1 MAARA
6 KTSFYRHVRNYPDP
20 LPEEV
25 VKIEPPPQQPEKD
38 GSSWLVSLLTPL
50 AGGLMSL
57 IFVFSE
63 LAGALA
69 NPPLQKNKV
78 PYPFPVSLL
87 HLPFQNALLII
98 GGVSILPISIGISLL
113 VQSVQ
118 KRAAKRKLKAE
129 RELYE
134 KYLEGRKRRLSEIA
148 TLQRKLNARLYP
160 DIDGLVDVVAQR
172 DFLWE
177 RRPTDADFLTVRVGR
192 APAPLRGSID
202 FQEDFRANYD
212 LELLTAVRALISQHS
227 HIDDQPSTI
236 SLPPLGTLAI
246 TGPLDAARALARA
259 MLCQIVTFHS
269 PREVR
274 LIACYPPAAAS
285 EWQWMKWLPHAK
297 RLRQVKIAEDEPE
310 LLCML
315 ASTIPDVENL
325 IQTQLKPE
333 MEQRQRMSQDVR
345 RPAGDEP
352 QQKLPHLIML
362 LDSFSPDSALAHIAD
377 LEDMLGDAAQMGMTV
392 ICLVAHE
399 GQEPATLQ
407 GRLTLTPAT
416 QGMYLRYAE
425 TMIGGNSI
433 EFITPDTA
441 DVSICERI
449 ARMQTPLQLIDADA
463 ELDLSEDIRLLA
475 LHNAPSVDRLQIAQ
489 YWSKQTEQQLLCA
502 PIGIQKNG
510 SLILDLKEMA
520 VGGYGPHGL
529 VVGATGSGKSELLR
543 TVVTSLAML
552 HDPTIINFVLVD
564 FKGGAAFADFENL
577 PHVAGII
584 TNLEND
590 PLLISRMYASL
601 TGEQNRRQAMLASA
615 GNLSNIRQYQAKWRK
630 NPSMEPMPYL
640 LVIVDEFAQLIAN
653 HDEFLALFTRFG
665 QVGRSL
671 GIHMMLGTQRVDEGR
686 ISSLEGHLRYRI
698 CLRTF
703 KPEESNAVIG
713 TADAYYL
720 PPVPGSG
727 YFKVDDDIYMSF
739 KTAIISMPYVPPSEQ
754 EQKDP
759 ATLIRAFSANGKLVP
774 LFKKP
779 PKTADDVLEE
789 ESRTEMQ
796 MVVERIRQVPAPPGG
811 WRVHAVWQP
820 PLKEQLLLSEV
831 LVHCGQPDL
840 DGSHWYESA
849 PFGPLVIPI
858 GMLDRPAEQVQEPVL
873 LDFSGVGGHLA
884 VVGVPRSGK
893 STLLRSILTS
903 FIVTHTP
910 REVQLYGIDFGGG
923 LLRIFDGAPHV
934 GAICSKTERDK
945 IRRVVRRM
953 RQVLAERETLF
964 SERSIDSMATFR
976 RLSQE
981 GAIQQEETGDV
992 FLFVDNFGQLQV
1004 DFENEPEITDTI
1016 TVMLATGL
1024 NYGVHVVLTV
1034 NQWIEIRPRLRA
1046 NIGSRLELRLND
1058 PGESEIDRRT
1068 SQLIPPDV
1076 PGRGLLPSKLLFQ
1089 CALPIVGNTNTATD
1103 SAVQP
1108 ALEALI
1114 QRARASWQGPIAPQI
1129 RVLPLEVHW
1138 TALPPLPAGQTGV
1151 PIGLE
1156 ESRVSPMCID
1166 LQRGDP
1172 HFIILGDRECGKTTL
1187 MRTWIRGIEQL
1198 YTPEQIKIV
1207 LIDYRKTLVDLS
1219 TSKHMLTY
1227 AFNAEKV
1234 QECIEQLKTQF
1245 DQRIEQNMT
1254 QSPEQLRSV
1263 QSWEGQH
1270 IFIFVDDYE
1279 VVATPD
1285 PRNSNPLN
1293 PLEGLLQSAQEVGFH
1308 LIVARRLTGF
1318 GATAMDP
1325 TFRGLRT
1332 MEGPGLL
1339 MRGDPIEGRQVMHK
1353 QSVSDSMPTGRGL
1366 LVRRGSPPILVQV
1379 GTLE

>member
-1 MAARA
+1 MVAIA

-25 VKIEPPPQQPEKD
+25 VKIEPPPLQPDK
-38 GSSWLVSLLTPL
+38 SASAWLVQLLTPL
-50 AGGLMSL
+50 SGGLMSL
-57 IFVFSE
+57 IFAVST
-63 LAGALA
+63 LAGALTG
-69 NPPLQKNKV
+69 PQPGGKPL
-78 PYPFPVSLL
+78 PPFPSSLL
-87 HLPFQNALLII
+87 HLQTQTYFLVGAELCIF
-98 GGVSILPISIGISLL
+98 PITIGISLL
-113 VQSVQ
+113 INGVQTRQ
-118 KRAAKRKLKAE
+118 AKKKVKAE

-148 TLQRKLNARLYP
+148 TLQRKRNARLYP
-160 DIDGLVDVVAQR
+160 DIPGLVDVVSQR
-172 DFLWE
+172 NYLWE

-192 APAPLRGSID
+192 APAPLRGNID
-202 FQEDFRANYD
+202 FYEDFRANYD

-259 MLCQIVTFHS
+259 MLCQIVALQS

-274 LIACYPPAAAS
+274 LISFFPPAAAS
-285 EWQWMKWLPHAK
+285 EWQWMKWLPHTK
-297 RLRQVKIAEDEPE
+297 RLRQVKIAEGEPE
-310 LLCML
+310 QLSML
-315 ASTIPDVENL
+315 ASTIPDVENI

-333 MEQRQRMSQDVR
+333 MEQRQRMSQDAR
-345 RPAGDEP
+345 KPGGDEQ

-362 LDSFSPDSALAHIAD
+362 LDSFSPDSPLAHVAE

-407 GRLTLTPAT
+407 GRLSLTPAT

-425 TMIGGNSI
+425 TMIGGNNI
-433 EFITPDTA
+433 EFITPDAA
-441 DVSICERI
+441 DVSTCERV
-449 ARMQTPLQLIDADA
+449 ARMLMPLQLIDADA
-463 ELDLSEDIRLLA
+463 ELDLSEDIRLLD
-475 LHNAPSVDRLQIAQ
+475 LHSVLSVDKLQVAQ
-489 YWSKQTEQQLLCA
+489 LWSKQKTDQQLLCG

-510 SLILDLKEMA
+510 PLVLDLKEMA

-543 TVVTSLAML
+543 TVITSLAMM
-552 HDPTIINFVLVD
+552 HDPATINFVLVD
-564 FKGGAAFADFENL
+564 FKGGAAFADFEHL

-601 TGEQNRRQAMLASA
+601 AGEQNRRQAMLGNA

-671 GIHMMLGTQRVDEGR
+671 GIHMMLSTQRVDEGR

-703 KPEESNAVIG
+703 KPEESTSVIG
-713 TADAYYL
+713 KPDAYYL

-739 KTAIISMPYVPPSEQ
+739 KTALISMPYVPPTEQ
-754 EQKDP
+754 EREDP
-759 ATLIRAFSANGKLVP
+759 ATLIRAFSATGKLVP
-774 LFKKP
+774 VFKKP
-779 PKTADDVLEE
+779 PKTADDALEE
-789 ESRTEMQ
+789 EPRTEMQ
-796 MVVERIRQVPAPPGG
+796 MVIEYIKQAPAPPGG
-811 WRVHAVWQP
+811 WRVHSVWQP
-820 PLKEQLLLSEV
+820 PLKDQLLLSEV
-831 LVHCGQPDL
+831 LLHCGQPGL
-840 DGSHWYESA
+840 DGSHWYKSA
-849 PFGPLVIPI
+849 PFGPLIIPI
-858 GMLDRPAEQVQEPVL
+858 GMQDRPAEQVQEPVL

-884 VVGVPRSGK
+884 IVGVPQSGK
-893 STLLRSILTS
+893 STLLRSMVAS

-934 GAICSKTERDK
+934 GAICSKPERDK
-945 IRRVVRRM
+945 IRRVIRRM
-953 RQVLAERETLF
+953 RQVLTDREALF

-981 GAIQQEETGDV
+981 NAIQQEEKGDV
-992 FLFVDNFGQLQV
+992 FLFIDNFGQLQV
-1004 DFENEPEITDTI
+1004 DFENEAEIIETI
-1016 TVMLATGL
+1016 TMLLATGL
-1024 NYGVHVVLTV
+1024 TYGIHVVLTV
-1034 NQWIEIRPRLRA
+1034 NQWMEIRTRLRS

-1058 PGESEIDRRT
+1058 PSESEIDRKV

-1089 CALPIVGNTNTATD
+1089 CALPIVGDTNAATD
-1103 SAVQP
+1103 YASQP
-1108 ALEALI
+1108 ALEALV
-1114 QRARASWQGPIAPQI
+1114 QRAHTSWKGPVAPQI
-1129 RVLPLEVHW
+1129 RVLPPEVHW
-1138 TALPPLPAGQTGV
+1138 TSLPELSADQAGV

-1156 ESRVSPMCID
+1156 EARVSPMCID
-1166 LQRGDP
+1166 LRRDDP

-1187 MRTWIRGIEQL
+1187 IRTWIRGIEQL
-1198 YTPEQIKIV
+1198 YTPEQAKIV
-1207 LIDYRKTLVDLS
+1207 LIDYRKTLAELS
-1219 TSKHMLTY
+1219 ASKHMLAY
-1227 AFNAEKV
+1227 VFNAEKA
-1234 QECIEQLKTQF
+1234 QECIEQLKAEL
-1245 DQRIEQNMT
+1245 DRRIEQNMA
-1254 QSPEQLRSV
+1254 QSSEQLRSA

-1270 IFIFVDDYE
+1270 TFIFVDDYE
-1279 VVATPD
+1279 VAATPD
-1285 PRNSNPLN
+1285 PRNGSPLN

-1318 GATAMDP
+1318 GGTVGDP
-1325 TFRGLRT
+1325 IFRGLRG

-1339 MRGDPIEGRQVMHK
+1339 MRGDPIEGRRVMHN
-1353 QSVSDSMPTGRGL
+1353 QSTSDSMPTGRGL
-1366 LVRRGSPPILVQV
+1366 LVRRGEPPTLVQV
-1379 GTLE
+1379 ATL